1 MEKLLSLDVVGTI
14 VGRSTRR
21 SIEVN
26 DDTYLVVDLDVRART
41 SCLLISQKRVHSR
54 EINTASSF

>member
-26 DDTYLVVDLDVRART
+26 DDMYLVDLGVRART

>member
-26 DDTYLVVDLDVRART
+26 DDTYLVDLGVRART